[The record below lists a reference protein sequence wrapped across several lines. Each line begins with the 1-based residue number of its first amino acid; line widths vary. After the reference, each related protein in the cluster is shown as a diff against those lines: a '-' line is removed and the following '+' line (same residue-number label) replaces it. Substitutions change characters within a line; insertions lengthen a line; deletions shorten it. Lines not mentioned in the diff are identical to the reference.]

1 MRREQQVIDRP
12 REMMPD
18 AYYNDALVQAAA
30 HSAMYAGMESFR
42 YGHIDKGTC
51 LRRMAELFST
61 FQRALQEDNARLRQE
76 VIRLRMLVVEPM
88 PFGEV
93 PR

>member
-51 LRRMAELFST
+51 LRRNGGTVFHIPARVT
-61 FQRALQEDNARLRQE
+61 GRQRAPTARSN
-76 VIRLRMLVVEPM
+76 
-88 PFGEV
+88 
-93 PR
+93 